1 MGLSNSSA
9 RSPIPRAGH
18 HASSLFQAASILPR
32 PIRAFHRDHEVRRWL
47 LSVEPWSQR
56 LLHHFRPAGAHAGR
70 PLLPHRPPSIVRA
83 MLDAIFSEPC
93 FPAVMH
99 LRQIEVSQTIPH
111 AWSSFLRTSQTK
123 SALPKQLV
131 ATAFSSLWY
140 QDQLSVYVLLLVG
153 ASGQVPVQFRCS
165 SPTALQR
172 FASSRIGSRSGVV
185 RYDKISGCPSASFNR
200 YEDQYDEGRR

>member
-18 HASSLFQAASILPR
+18 HASSLIQAASILPR
-32 PIRAFHRDHEVRRWL
+32 PVRALHRDHGERALLAGLSLFSIFLYFVMPAFTVTPLAEVRGWL

-56 LLHHFRPAGAHAGR
+56 LLHHFRPAGARAGR

-99 LRQIEVSQTIPH
+99 LRHIEVSQTVKSSNICSVCTYSTSEFQTNCFPLVGS
-111 AWSSFLRTSQTK
+111 AVSSFVQIPTS
-123 SALPKQLV
+123 A
-131 ATAFSSLWY
+131 
-140 QDQLSVYVLLLVG
+140 
-153 ASGQVPVQFRCS
+153 
-165 SPTALQR
+165 
-172 FASSRIGSRSGVV
+172 
-185 RYDKISGCPSASFNR
+185 N
-200 YEDQYDEGRR
+200 